1 MKITNE
7 QLKQI
12 IKEELEKVLE
22 EGLPSLGLGYIM
34 AKAAKNIQNRGG
46 LSRIRPG
53 SDSDDSGYRPGSD
66 TQQSRSRT
74 AVSDSEFEKMKREQ
88 ETKRLNDLAR
98 RMAARFSER
107 GFKVAADKEYLT
119 FHGIKGGY
127 DKYTG
132 NKIKNFRV
140 QVPKI
145 ANDDNEAAEF
155 IMQELK
161 SFIEENDPDFLRR
174 ASRRRM
180 SQGKEKIRV
189 DDPMMERKQ
198 RK

>member
-98 RMAARFSER
+98 RMA
-107 GFKVAADKEYLT
+107 
-119 FHGIKGGY
+119 
-127 DKYTG
+127 
-132 NKIKNFRV
+132 
-140 QVPKI
+140 
-145 ANDDNEAAEF
+145 
-155 IMQELK
+155 
-161 SFIEENDPDFLRR
+161 
-174 ASRRRM
+174 
-180 SQGKEKIRV
+180 
-189 DDPMMERKQ
+189 
-198 RK
+198 